1 MSLINSYWD
10 LLDSDIQD
18 FIIQIRDDEIDKHK
32 FKKGEYVFK
41 NETFGEINV
50 SITDFTTKTIKIFWN
65 MNHIYRQK
73 FTNRLVHSFTEK
85 KRYKIRYDIHN
96 VPYILFEYSYSV
108 KGRLYFKQLQE
119 LQNNS
124 ITSVWRYLHSNK
136 IY

>member
-10 LLDSDIQD
+10 LLDTDIQD
-18 FIIQIRDDEIDKHK
+18 FIIKLRDDTVDQDT

-41 NETFGEINV
+41 NETFGEINL
-50 SITDFTTKTIKIFWN
+50 SITEFTDKTIKIFWN

-73 FTNRLVHSFTEK
+73 YSNQLVHSFTEK
-85 KRYKIRYDIHN
+85 KRYKIRYDFHN
-96 VPYILFEYSYSV
+96 VPYILFEYSYRV
-108 KGRLYFKQLQE
+108 KGKLYFKQLQE

-124 ITSVWRYLHSNK
+124 ITSVWRYLHTNK

>member
-10 LLDSDIQD
+10 LLDTDIQD
-18 FIIQIRDDEIDKHK
+18 FIIKIRDDTVDQDT

-41 NETFGEINV
+41 TETFGEINL
-50 SITDFTTKTIKIFWN
+50 SITEFTDKTIKIFWN

-73 FTNRLVHSFTEK
+73 YSNQLVYSYTEK

-96 VPYILFEYSYSV
+96 VSYILFEYSYRV

-124 ITSVWRYLHSNK
+124 ITSVWRYLHTNK

>member
-10 LLDSDIQD
+10 LLDTDIQD
-18 FIIQIRDDEIDKHK
+18 FIIKIRDDTVEKDN

-41 NETFGEINV
+41 GFINL

-73 FTNRLVHSFTEK
+73 YSNQLVHSFTEK

-96 VPYILFEYSYSV
+96 VPYILFEFSHSFKY
-108 KGRLYFKQLQE
+108 RLYFKQLKKSE
-119 LQNNS
+119 EMPFSN
-124 ITSVWRYLHSNK
+124 VWRYLMHNQ
-136 IY
+136 IF

>member
-10 LLDSDIQD
+10 LLDTDIQD
-18 FIIQIRDDEIDKHK
+18 FIIKLRDDTVKKDT
-32 FKKGEYVFK
+32 FKKGAYTFK
-41 NETFGEINV
+41 NDTFGEINL
-50 SITDFTTKTIKIFWN
+50 SITEFTDKTIKIFWN

-73 FTNRLVHSFTEK
+73 YSNQLVYSYTEK

-96 VPYILFEYSYSV
+96 VSYILFEYSYRV

-124 ITSVWRYLHSNK
+124 ITSVWRYLHTNK